1 MLRLGIVGLPNV
13 GKSTLFNALTSSKA
27 AAAENYPF
35 CTVEPNV
42 GVVEVP
48 DARLERLNEVVRP
61 KKKIPAVVEFVDI
74 AGLVKGASQGEGLGN
89 QFLSH
94 IREVDAVV
102 HVIRCFDD
110 PDVVHV
116 MGPVD
121 PVRDHDVITSELALA
136 DLAVV
141 GRRLGK
147 TRKTAR
153 AGDKEAQAE
162 LVVLER
168 VMAELD
174 AGRGAREAGESEAA
188 VRFLRQLG
196 LLTAKPILYAANVNE
211 DELAGGGGRWL
222 DKLRAA
228 VQVHH
233 EEAEIVPFSAK
244 LEAELGE
251 LAGEERREYLA
262 SAGVT
267 EPGLDRLIH
276 AGYRLLGLQ
285 TFFTVGENEVRAW
298 TMHRGDTA
306 FAAAGEIHSD
316 FQRGFIRA
324 ETVSF
329 GDFVRAAA
337 IEIRQRVEPPEPP
350 LLALVKPG
358 QGAFGE
364 QAPRLDD
371 DRTQLHGVHVEQHRE
386 RQCLPAFQRDVAVVC
401 QAVAVQDADRLPP
414 GRKPGDRERPGAVA
428 HAERPGS
435 PHRDH
440 HAGDGEAVGGRSRS
454 AHDPGGRIALDLP
467 RQTGN
472 ANAQDEQAAQCHAL
486 HTTEFTA
493 WNALAPRARRVR
505 GA

>member
-48 DARLERLNEVVRP
+48 DPRLEKLNEVVKP

-102 HVIRCFDD
+102 HVIRCFED

-141 GRRLGK
+141 ERRLDK
-147 TRKTAR
+147 TRKSAR
-153 AGDKEAQAE
+153 AGDKEAQLE
-162 LVVLER
+162 LVLLER
-168 VMAELD
+168 VVSELN
-174 AGRGAREAGESEAA
+174 AGRGAREAGEGDAA
-188 VRFLRQLG
+188 VKFLRQLG

-211 DELAGGGGRWL
+211 DDLAAGGGTWIE
-222 DKLRAA
+222 KLRAA
-228 VQVHH
+228 VQTHH

-244 LEAELGE
+244 FEAELAE
-251 LAGEERREYLA
+251 LSGEERQEYLA
-262 SAGVT
+262 SAGVA

-276 AGYRLLGLQ
+276 AGHRLLGLQ
-285 TFFTVGENEVRAW
+285 QFFTVGENEVRAW

-306 FAAAGEIHSD
+306 YDAAGEIHSD

-324 ETVSF
+324 ETV
-329 GDFVRAAA
+329 G
-337 IEIRQRVEPPEPP
+337 
-350 LLALVKPG
+350 
-358 QGAFGE
+358 FGE
-364 QAPRLDD
+364 FVKAGSYKAAR
-371 DRTQLHGVHVEQHRE
+371 EQGLVRSE
-386 RQCLPAFQRDVAVVC
+386 GRDYVVK
-401 QAVAVQDADRLPP
+401 D
-414 GRKPGDRERPGAVA
+414 GDILLFRFNV
-428 HAERPGS
+428 
-435 PHRDH
+435 
-440 HAGDGEAVGGRSRS
+440 
-454 AHDPGGRIALDLP
+454 
-467 RQTGN
+467 
-472 ANAQDEQAAQCHAL
+472 
-486 HTTEFTA
+486 
-493 WNALAPRARRVR
+493 
-505 GA
+505 

>member
-13 GKSTLFNALTSSKA
+13 GKSTLFNALTSSQA

-42 GVVEVP
+42 GVALVP
-48 DARLERLNEVVRP
+48 DPRLERLNDIVKP
-61 KKKIPAVVEFVDI
+61 KKKVGAVVEFVDI

-141 GRRLGK
+141 ERRLEK
-147 TRKTAR
+147 TRKSAR

-162 LVVLER
+162 LIVLER
-168 VMAELD
+168 VMTELN
-174 AGRGAREAGESEAA
+174 AGRGAREAGEGEDA
-188 VRFLRQLG
+188 VKFLRQLG

-211 DELAGGGGRWL
+211 DDLAAGGGQWIA
-222 DKLRAA
+222 KLKSA
-228 VQVHH
+228 VQTHH
-233 EEAEIVPFSAK
+233 EEAEIVSFSAK
-244 LEAELGE
+244 FEAELGE
-251 LAGEERREYLA
+251 LGGEERKEYLA
-262 SAGVT
+262 SAGVS

-285 TFFTVGENEVRAW
+285 TFFTVGETEVRAW

-306 FAAAGEIHSD
+306 FDAAGEIHSD

-324 ETVSF
+324 ETVGYEEFLKAGSYKTAREQGLVRSEGRDYVVRD
-329 GDFVRAAA
+329 GD
-337 IEIRQRVEPPEPP
+337 I
-350 LLALVKPG
+350 LLFRFNV
-358 QGAFGE
+358 
-364 QAPRLDD
+364 
-371 DRTQLHGVHVEQHRE
+371 
-386 RQCLPAFQRDVAVVC
+386 
-401 QAVAVQDADRLPP
+401 
-414 GRKPGDRERPGAVA
+414 
-428 HAERPGS
+428 
-435 PHRDH
+435 
-440 HAGDGEAVGGRSRS
+440 
-454 AHDPGGRIALDLP
+454 
-467 RQTGN
+467 
-472 ANAQDEQAAQCHAL
+472 
-486 HTTEFTA
+486 
-493 WNALAPRARRVR
+493 
-505 GA
+505 

>member
-48 DARLERLNEVVRP
+48 DPRLDRLFELVRP
-61 KKKIPAVVEFVDI
+61 KKKVPAVVEFVDI
-74 AGLVKGASQGEGLGN
+74 AGLVRGASQGEGLGN

-94 IREVDAVV
+94 IREVDAIV
-102 HVIRCFDD
+102 HVIRSFED

-136 DLAVV
+136 DLSVV
-141 GRRLGK
+141 ERRLEK

-153 AGDKEAQAE
+153 AGDKAAQLE

-168 VMAELD
+168 VMSELN
-174 AGRGAREAGESEAA
+174 AGRGAREAGETDDA

-211 DELAGGGGRWL
+211 DDLAAGGGAWIGR
-222 DKLRAA
+222 LRAA
-228 VQVHH
+228 VQSHH

-244 LEAELGE
+244 FEAELAE
-251 LAGEERREYLA
+251 LSGEERAEYLA
-262 SAGVT
+262 SAGVR

-276 AGYRLLGLQ
+276 AGYHLLGLQ

-298 TMHRGDTA
+298 TMQRGGTA
-306 FAAAGEIHSD
+306 FDAAGEIHSD

-324 ETVSF
+324 ETVAYEE
-329 GDFVRAAA
+329 FVRVGAYKTAR
-337 IEIRQRVEPPEPP
+337 EQG
-350 LLALVKPG
+350 LVRSEG
-358 QGAFGE
+358 
-364 QAPRLDD
+364 
-371 DRTQLHGVHVEQHRE
+371 
-386 RQCLPAFQRDVAVVC
+386 RDYV
-401 QAVAVQDADRLPP
+401 VQD
-414 GRKPGDRERPGAVA
+414 GDILLFRFNV
-428 HAERPGS
+428 
-435 PHRDH
+435 
-440 HAGDGEAVGGRSRS
+440 
-454 AHDPGGRIALDLP
+454 
-467 RQTGN
+467 
-472 ANAQDEQAAQCHAL
+472 
-486 HTTEFTA
+486 
-493 WNALAPRARRVR
+493 
-505 GA
+505 

>member
-48 DARLERLNEVVRP
+48 DPRLEKLNAVVKP
-61 KKKIPAVVEFVDI
+61 KKKVPAVVEFVDI

-102 HVIRCFDD
+102 HVIRSFED

-141 GRRLGK
+141 ERRLDK
-147 TRKTAR
+147 TRKSAR
-153 AGDKEAQAE
+153 AGDKESQAE
-162 LVVLER
+162 LVLLDR
-168 VMAELD
+168 VVEELN
-174 AGRGAREAGESEAA
+174 AGRGAREAGETAGA
-188 VRFLRQLG
+188 IKFLRTLG

-211 DELAGGGGRWL
+211 DDLAANGGKWI
-222 DKLRAA
+222 DKLKSA
-228 VQVHH
+228 VQTHH

-244 LEAELGE
+244 FEAELAE
-251 LAGEERREYLA
+251 LSGEERQEYLA
-262 SAGVT
+262 SAGVA

-285 TFFTVGENEVRAW
+285 TFFTVGENEVHAW

-306 FAAAGEIHSD
+306 FDAAGEIHSD

-324 ETVSF
+324 ETVGFAEFVKAASYKAAREQGLVRSEGRDYVVKD
-329 GDFVRAAA
+329 GD
-337 IEIRQRVEPPEPP
+337 I
-350 LLALVKPG
+350 LLFRFNV
-358 QGAFGE
+358 
-364 QAPRLDD
+364 
-371 DRTQLHGVHVEQHRE
+371 
-386 RQCLPAFQRDVAVVC
+386 
-401 QAVAVQDADRLPP
+401 
-414 GRKPGDRERPGAVA
+414 
-428 HAERPGS
+428 
-435 PHRDH
+435 
-440 HAGDGEAVGGRSRS
+440 
-454 AHDPGGRIALDLP
+454 
-467 RQTGN
+467 
-472 ANAQDEQAAQCHAL
+472 
-486 HTTEFTA
+486 
-493 WNALAPRARRVR
+493 
-505 GA
+505 

>member
-48 DARLERLNEVVRP
+48 DPRLERLNQLVKP
-61 KKKIPAVVEFVDI
+61 KKKVPAVVEFVDI
-74 AGLVKGASQGEGLGN
+74 TGLVKGASQGEGLGN

-141 GRRLGK
+141 ERRLEK

-153 AGDKEAQAE
+153 AGVQA
-162 LVVLER
+162 
-168 VMAELD
+168 
-174 AGRGAREAGESEAA
+174 
-188 VRFLRQLG
+188 
-196 LLTAKPILYAANVNE
+196 
-211 DELAGGGGRWL
+211 
-222 DKLRAA
+222 
-228 VQVHH
+228 HH
-233 EEAEIVPFSAK
+233 EEAEIVLFSAK
-244 LEAELGE
+244 FEAELGE
-251 LAGEERREYLA
+251 LSGDERTEYLA

-298 TMHRGDTA
+298 TMHRG
-306 FAAAGEIHSD
+306 
-316 FQRGFIRA
+316 
-324 ETVSF
+324 
-329 GDFVRAAA
+329 
-337 IEIRQRVEPPEPP
+337 
-350 LLALVKPG
+350 
-358 QGAFGE
+358 
-364 QAPRLDD
+364 
-371 DRTQLHGVHVEQHRE
+371 
-386 RQCLPAFQRDVAVVC
+386 
-401 QAVAVQDADRLPP
+401 
-414 GRKPGDRERPGAVA
+414 
-428 HAERPGS
+428 
-435 PHRDH
+435 
-440 HAGDGEAVGGRSRS
+440 
-454 AHDPGGRIALDLP
+454 
-467 RQTGN
+467 
-472 ANAQDEQAAQCHAL
+472 
-486 HTTEFTA
+486 
-493 WNALAPRARRVR
+493 
-505 GA
+505 

>member
-48 DARLERLNEVVRP
+48 DPRLETLNQVVKP

-102 HVIRCFDD
+102 HVIRCFED

-121 PVRDHDVITSELALA
+121 PVRDHDVVTSELALA

-141 GRRLGK
+141 ERRLEK

-153 AGDKEAQAE
+153 AGDKDAQAE
-162 LVVLER
+162 LVVLEG
-168 VMAELD
+168 VVD
-174 AGRGAREAGESEAA
+174 
-188 VRFLRQLG
+188 
-196 LLTAKPILYAANVNE
+196 
-211 DELAGGGGRWL
+211 DLASGGGKWL
-222 DKLRAA
+222 AQLRAA
-228 VQVHH
+228 VQAHH
-233 EEAEIVPFSAK
+233 EEAEIVLFSAK
-244 LEAELGE
+244 FEAELGE
-251 LAGEERREYLA
+251 LSGDERTEYLA
-262 SAGVT
+262 SAGVS

-285 TFFTVGENEVRAW
+285 TFLTVGENEVRAW
-298 TMHRGDTA
+298 TMHRGGTA
-306 FAAAGEIHSD
+306 FDAAGEIHSD

-329 GDFVRAAA
+329 ADFARVGSYKAAREQGLVRS
-337 IEIRQRVEPPEPP
+337 E
-350 LLALVKPG
+350 G
-358 QGAFGE
+358 
-364 QAPRLDD
+364 
-371 DRTQLHGVHVEQHRE
+371 
-386 RQCLPAFQRDVAVVC
+386 RDYL
-401 QAVAVQDADRLPP
+401 VQD
-414 GRKPGDRERPGAVA
+414 GDILLFRFNV
-428 HAERPGS
+428 
-435 PHRDH
+435 
-440 HAGDGEAVGGRSRS
+440 
-454 AHDPGGRIALDLP
+454 
-467 RQTGN
+467 
-472 ANAQDEQAAQCHAL
+472 
-486 HTTEFTA
+486 
-493 WNALAPRARRVR
+493 
-505 GA
+505 